1 MRITKNFKE
10 NLQRRKDQGYKR
22 VYRLVGK
29 YAATTYCTFHDIN
42 ELLAKEIQVWDR
54 EGKLVALRTAGGH
67 RRYRQSDIEKL
78 QGIERETIDRNQVAV
93 YCRVSSQDQKQK
105 GDLDRQKARLL
116 EHCVAKEYNVTAVLV
131 DVCSG
136 MKTKR
141 PYLKQL
147 FRLVSEH
154 KVNRV
159 VIEYKDRLCR
169 FMFEVF
175 EAFFNSHGVEI
186 ECVEEVFPKSFENEL
201 VEDMLSLLSSFSSK
215 IYGKRSAENRRKKRE
230 AEQK

>member
-1 MRITKNFKE
+1 MLE
-10 NLQRRKDQGYKR
+10 
-22 VYRLVGK
+22 
-29 YAATTYCTFHDIN
+29 YC
-42 ELLAKEIQVWDR
+42 A
-54 EGKLVALRTAGGH
+54 
-67 RRYRQSDIEKL
+67 
-78 QGIERETIDRNQVAV
+78 
-93 YCRVSSQDQKQK
+93 
-105 GDLDRQKARLL
+105 
-116 EHCVAKEYNVTAVLV
+116 AKEYKVTAILV

-136 MKTKR
+136 MKAKR

-147 FRLVSEH
+147 FRLVAEH
-154 KVNRV
+154 KIDRV

-215 IYGKRSAENRRKKRE
+215 IYGKRSADRRRKKKE
-230 AEQK
+230 EEQK

>member
-1 MRITKNFKE
+1 MTERLIT
-10 NLQRRKDQGYKR
+10 
-22 VYRLVGK
+22 VSV
-29 YAATTYCTFHDIN
+29 AANQLGVTKKT
-42 ELLAKEIQVWDR
+42 LQVWDK
-54 EGKLVALRTAGGH
+54 EGKLSALRTAGGH

-78 QGIERETIDRNQVAV
+78 QGIEHDNMERNLVAI
-93 YCRVSSQDQKQK
+93 YARGSSQDQKQK

-116 EHCVAKEYNVTAVLV
+116 EHCAEKEYKVAAVLV

-136 MKTKR
+136 MKAKR

-147 FRLVSEH
+147 FKLVAEH
-154 KVNRV
+154 KIDRV

-169 FMFEVF
+169 FLFEVF
-175 EAFFNSHGVEI
+175 EEFFNSHGVEI

-215 IYGKRSAENRRKKRE
+215 IYGKRSAENRRKKKE

>member
-1 MRITKNFKE
+1 MTERLITVS
-10 NLQRRKDQGYKR
+10 D
-22 VYRLVGK
+22 
-29 YAATTYCTFHDIN
+29 AAAQLGVTKKT
-42 ELLAKEIQVWDR
+42 LQVWDR
-54 EGKLVALRTAGGH
+54 EGKLSALRTAGGH
-67 RRYRQSDIEKL
+67 RRYRQSDIERL

-116 EHCVAKEYNVTAVLV
+116 EHCVAKEYKVAAILF

-136 MKTKR
+136 MKAKR
-141 PYLKQL
+141 PKLKQL
-147 FRLVSEH
+147 FKLVSER
-154 KVNRV
+154 KINRV
-159 VIEYKDRLCR
+159 VIEYKDRLTR
-169 FMFEVF
+169 FCFEVF

-186 ECVEEVFPKSFENEL
+186 ECVEEVFPKSFEGEL

-215 IYGKRSAENRRKKRE
+215 IYGKRSAENRRKKKE

>member
-1 MRITKNFKE
+1 MAERLITVSE
-10 NLQRRKDQGYKR
+10 AAQRLGVTKKT
-22 VYRLVGK
+22 L
-29 YAATTYCTFHDIN
+29 
-42 ELLAKEIQVWDR
+42 QVWDNN
-54 EGKLVALRTAGGH
+54 GKLTALRTAGGH

-78 QGIERETIDRNQVAV
+78 QGLETEESNLNSVCV

-116 EHCVAKEYNVTAVLV
+116 EHCATKNYKIEAVLV

-136 MKTKR
+136 MKAKR
-141 PYLKQL
+141 PQLKQL
-147 FRLVSEH
+147 FKLVSEH
-154 KVNRV
+154 KINLV

-186 ECVEEVFPKSFENEL
+186 GCVEEVFPKSFENEL

-215 IYGKRSAENRRKKRE
+215 IYGKRSAENRRKKKE
-230 AEQK
+230 AE

>member
-1 MRITKNFKE
+1 MEKLITVTKAAVQLGVTKRT
-10 NLQRRKDQGYKR
+10 LQD
-22 VYRLVGK
+22 
-29 YAATTYCTFHDIN
+29 
-42 ELLAKEIQVWDR
+42 WDR
-54 EGKLVALRTAGGH
+54 SGKLSALRTAGGH
-67 RRYRQSDIEKL
+67 RRYRQSDVEKL
-78 QGIERETIDRNQVAV
+78 QGIEHDDADRNLVVV
-93 YCRVSSQDQKQK
+93 YARVSSQDQKQK

-116 EHCVAKEYNVTAVLV
+116 EYCAMKEYKVEAVLV

-136 MKTKR
+136 MKAKR

-147 FRLVSEH
+147 FKLVSDH
-154 KVNRV
+154 KVKRV
-159 VIEYKDRLCR
+159 VVEYKDRLCR

-215 IYGKRSAENRRKKRE
+215 IYGKRSAENRRKKKE

>member
-1 MRITKNFKE
+1 MERLITVS
-10 NLQRRKDQGYKR
+10 D
-22 VYRLVGK
+22 
-29 YAATTYCTFHDIN
+29 AATQLGVTKKS
-42 ELLAKEIQVWDR
+42 LQVWDR
-54 EGKLVALRTAGGH
+54 EEKLVALRTVGGH

-78 QGIERETIDRNQVAV
+78 QGIERDNVEQNFVAI
-93 YCRVSSQDQKQK
+93 YARVSSQDQKQK

-116 EHCVAKEYNVTAVLV
+116 EHCVAKEYKVTAVLV

-136 MKTKR
+136 MKAKR

-147 FRLVSEH
+147 FRLVEEH
-154 KVNRV
+154 KINRV

-201 VEDMLSLLSSFSSK
+201 VEDMLSLLSSFSSR
-215 IYGKRSAENRRKKRE
+215 IYGKRSAERRRERRE

>member
-1 MRITKNFKE
+1 MEKLITVTKAAEQLGVTKKT
-10 NLQRRKDQGYKR
+10 LQD
-22 VYRLVGK
+22 
-29 YAATTYCTFHDIN
+29 
-42 ELLAKEIQVWDR
+42 WDKS
-54 EGKLVALRTAGGH
+54 GKLLALRTVGGH

-78 QGIERETIDRNQVAV
+78 QGLEPEASNLGSVGV

-116 EHCVAKEYNVTAVLV
+116 EYCAEKEYKVEAVLV

-136 MKTKR
+136 MKAKR
-141 PYLKQL
+141 PQLRQL
-147 FRLVSEH
+147 FNLVSER
-154 KVNRV
+154 KINRV

-215 IYGKRSAENRRKKRE
+215 IYGKRGAENRGKKKE

>member
-1 MRITKNFKE
+1 MTERLITVS
-10 NLQRRKDQGYKR
+10 D
-22 VYRLVGK
+22 
-29 YAATTYCTFHDIN
+29 AANQLGVTKKT
-42 ELLAKEIQVWDR
+42 LQVWDK
-54 EGKLVALRTAGGH
+54 EGKLSALRTAGGH
-67 RRYRQSDIEKL
+67 RRYRKSDIEKL

-116 EHCVAKEYNVTAVLV
+116 EHCAAKEYKVTAVLV

-136 MKTKR
+136 MKANR

-147 FRLVSEH
+147 FRLVAEH
-154 KVNRV
+154 KINRV

-175 EAFFNSHGVEI
+175 GEFFNSHGVEI

-215 IYGKRSAENRRKKRE
+215 INGKRSAENRRKKKE
-230 AEQK
+230 EEEQK